1 MTAGETM
8 TDRGTM
14 MNGNIQNLETQQ
26 VSTISCIART
36 AGYRGNTL
44 RINTLHERA
53 LKAFRSAG
61 LREDES
67 ERALDERDKSTGGKS
82 RQTGLE
88 GAVGKPCALSGT
100 QLRPAKRTN
109 QPHTHTKPL
118 PPRFP
123 SWARTICTSNSTKLY
138 KKRQH
143 HC

>member
-8 TDRGTM
+8 TDRRTM

-67 ERALDERDKSTGGKS
+67 ERALDERDQNTGGKA
-82 RQTGLE
+82 RWTGLE
-88 GAVGKPCALSGT
+88 SAVEKPCALFGT
-100 QLRPAKRTN
+100 HPCPAKRTN

-118 PPRFP
+118 PPRFH
-123 SWARTICTSNSTKLY
+123 SEV
-138 KKRQH
+138 
-143 HC
+143 